1 MGEESKNPLFG
12 YDLVPLASYV
22 VNFKSLGP
30 KLWKFFTE
38 NDQISP
44 VKYKSIDLLFVTLTV
59 MPEWQ
64 INRPSSGQM
73 LVPFIPSSNS
83 DPCLPPTHEGLFE
96 LTAPPSLV

>member
-1 MGEESKNPLFG
+1 MSLEPAVGVGSKNPLFG

-44 VKYKSIDLLFVTLTV
+44 VKYKSIDLQIQSALASEKTHLTDDLSRV
-59 MPEWQ
+59 R
-64 INRPSSGQM
+64 IFFRRN
-73 LVPFIPSSNS
+73 LL
-83 DPCLPPTHEGLFE
+83 LPR
-96 LTAPPSLV
+96 

>member
-1 MGEESKNPLFG
+1 MGVGSKNPLFG

-44 VKYKSIDLLFVTLTV
+44 VKYKSIDNYISIQNGVVVYRYNTC
-59 MPEWQ
+59 
-64 INRPSSGQM
+64 RD
-73 LVPFIPSSNS
+73 SNM
-83 DPCLPPTHEGLFE
+83 FY
-96 LTAPPSLV
+96 AV

>member
-1 MGEESKNPLFG
+1 MSLEPAVGVGSKNPLFG

-44 VKYKSIDLLFVTLTV
+44 VKYKSIDNVNN
-59 MPEWQ
+59 E
-64 INRPSSGQM
+64 
-73 LVPFIPSSNS
+73 
-83 DPCLPPTHEGLFE
+83 
-96 LTAPPSLV
+96 

>member
-1 MGEESKNPLFG
+1 MSVESAVGVGSKNPVFG

-44 VKYKSIDLLFVTLTV
+44 VKYKSIDYS
-59 MPEWQ
+59 
-64 INRPSSGQM
+64 I
-73 LVPFIPSSNS
+73 
-83 DPCLPPTHEGLFE
+83 LPLYEAVYAWRFFSP
-96 LTAPPSLV
+96 